1 MSPDSLILILMT
13 FVGAFVNGALGY
25 GFSSVTVPVA
35 LLFYTNKTLNPALVI
50 VEVILNGHVLFI
62 HRKSLPN
69 IWRRVFPIFWGLV
82 PAIFVGSYVL
92 SYVRPEFL
100 KMFTYVVLIP
110 LILCQAAGIRR
121 PIRSEKRFL
130 SPLGVG
136 VGLLYSL
143 TTISGPPLA
152 LFLNNQGFSKN
163 DFKAA
168 LGLIRFV
175 QAILTAVAYLYLGLY
190 KEMHLSL
197 SLLILPGILLGVP
210 LGASV
215 VRNIG
220 TETFRRIAM
229 SFDSWIVVFGLA
241 RLWVSLHIFPA
252 KIAYGM
258 MAIVMSVDGY
268 LLVHYFKGK
277 RKKESVSADVPAL
290 FGQAPD

>member
-1 MSPDSLILILMT
+1 MSPDSLILILIT

-25 GFSSVTVPVA
+25 GFSSVAVPVA

-50 VEVILNGHVLFI
+50 VEVVLNGHVLFI

-69 IWRRVFPIFWGLV
+69 IWRRVLPIFWGLV

-100 KMFTYVVLIP
+100 KLFTYVVLIP

-130 SPLGVG
+130 APLGVG

-229 SFDSWIVVFGLA
+229 SFDLWIVSFGLT
-241 RLWVSLHIFPA
+241 RLWISLHVFPA

-258 MAIVMSVDGY
+258 MAAVMSVDGY
-268 LLVHYFKGK
+268 LLFHYFKGK
-277 RKKESVSADVPAL
+277 RKKESLRADVPAL
-290 FGQAPD
+290 SGQA

>member
-1 MSPDSLILILMT
+1 MFPDSLILILMT

-50 VEVILNGHVLFI
+50 VEVVLNGHILFI

-82 PAIFVGSYVL
+82 PAIFIGSYLL

-100 KMFTYVVLIP
+100 KLFTYLALIP

-121 PIRSEKRFL
+121 PIRSEKRFFA
-130 SPLGVG
+130 PLGIG

-175 QAILTAVAYLYLGLY
+175 QAIVTAVAYLYLGLY

-229 SFDSWIVVFGLA
+229 SFDSWIVAFGLA
-241 RLWVSLHIFPA
+241 RLWVSLHVFPA

-258 MAIVMSVDGY
+258 MAAVISVDGY
-268 LLVHYFKGK
+268 LLFHYFKGK
-277 RKKESVSADVPAL
+277 RKKESRGTEVAA
-290 FGQAPD
+290 

>member
-1 MSPDSLILILMT
+1 MSPDSLILILIT

-69 IWRRVFPIFWGLV
+69 IWRRVLPIFWGLV
-82 PAIFVGSYVL
+82 PAIFLGSYLL
-92 SYVRPEFL
+92 SYIRPEFL
-100 KMFTYVVLIP
+100 KLFTYVALIP
-110 LILCQAAGIRR
+110 LIVCQAAGVRW

-130 SPLGVG
+130 SPLGIG

-175 QAILTAVAYLYLGLY
+175 QAILTASCYLYLGLY
-190 KEMHLSL
+190 REMHVTL

-210 LGASV
+210 FGASV

-229 SFDSWIVVFGLA
+229 SFDSWIVSFGLA
-241 RLWVSLHIFPA
+241 RLLVSLHVFPA
-252 KIAYGM
+252 GFAYGI
-258 MAIVMSVDGY
+258 MAAVMSVDGY
-268 LLVHYFKGK
+268 LLFHYFKGR
-277 RKKESVSADVPAL
+277 RKKESRSAELAA
-290 FGQAPD
+290 FSEQASD